1 MNNKNSSFKTFLSAR
16 NTKRGALS
24 VGITVFVIAA
34 VILLNIVA
42 GSLTTR
48 YSLYADLTS
57 NDAYRLQDAT
67 VSFAE
72 TIEKDVTLTVLAN
85 ETVFEGY
92 GDYYVQANKLIR
104 QLAESSPKITLN
116 YVDLTTN
123 PKFPSSYP
131 DVDWSASHLVLVE
144 SGGRYRALDAEDFF
158 DYELN
163 QTTYSYVVK
172 SQHIEQALCSAIL
185 NLTADNLSTVAVLT
199 GQNEQDM
206 SAFSKLLSDN
216 AYNVVDV
223 DLVTGTIPE
232 EADFLVIYAPAVDID
247 TDMADTIA
255 AWLENNGDFGHNLIY
270 FPSDK
275 RDTAD
280 YPNLNALIGDWGMQV
295 DFGYI
300 YEADSTYVASSL
312 KTALC
317 SRYDY
322 ADAAFTEDLP
332 NPEIPVYL
340 YYTMPIT
347 ITDGDV
353 AKPMLTSSDES
364 FFGPMTT
371 ADGEEFTPDYH
382 AYNGAAIGTK
392 DDGSTDGAASH
403 VVVIGSYDALS
414 EGFLKYNSYNN
425 AAYFVNIF
433 NTLCDHSVSGVIIE
447 GKSLES
453 SVLGA
458 DSAATVGFIAV
469 LVRWVIPAAVL
480 LAGLL
485 VFFLR
490 RHR

>member
-16 NTKRGALS
+16 NTRRGALS
-24 VGITVFVIAA
+24 VAITVFVIAA
-34 VILLNIVA
+34 VILLNIIA
-42 GSLTTR
+42 SSLTSR

-67 VSFAE
+67 AAFAS
-72 TIEKDVTLTVLAN
+72 TVEKDVTLTVLQN
-85 ETVFEGY
+85 ESVFEGY

-104 QLAESSPKITLN
+104 QLAEASPKLTLK

-123 PKFPSSYP
+123 PKFPAGYP
-131 DVDWSASHLVLVE
+131 DVDWSSSHLVLVE
-144 SGGRYRALDAEDFF
+144 SGERYRVLDAEDFF
-158 DYELN
+158 DYELD
-163 QTTYSYVVK
+163 QSTYSYVVTD
-172 SQHIEQALCSAIL
+172 QHIEQALCSAIL
-185 NLTADNLSTVAVLT
+185 NLTAENLSTVAVLT

-206 SAFSKLLSDN
+206 SAFTTLLSNN
-216 AYNVVDV
+216 AYNVVEV

-232 EADFLVIYAPAVDID
+232 DADFLVIYAPAVDID
-247 TDMADTIA
+247 ADMADTVA
-255 AWLENNGDFGHNLIY
+255 SWLENNGSFGRNLIY

-280 YPNLNALIGDWGMQV
+280 YPNLNALIADWGMQV

-322 ADAAFTEDLP
+322 ADSTFTADLP

-340 YYTMPIT
+340 YYTLPIT
-347 ITDGDV
+347 ITDGDL
-353 AKPMLTSSDES
+353 ARPMLTSSEQS

-371 ADGEEFTPDYH
+371 ADDEDFTPDYH
-382 AYNGAAIGTK
+382 SYNGAAIGEK
-392 DDGSTDGAASH
+392 NDGTTDGLSSH

-414 EGFLKYNSYNN
+414 SGFLQYNSYNN

-447 GKSLES
+447 GKNLNSTS
-453 SVLGA
+453 LGA

>member
-1 MNNKNSSFKTFLSAR
+1 MSNKNSSFKSFLTAR
-16 NTKRGALS
+16 NTRRGALS
-24 VGITVFVIAA
+24 VAITVFIIAA
-34 VILLNIVA
+34 VILLNIVV
-42 GSLTTR
+42 GSLSTR
-48 YSLYADLTS
+48 YSLYADLTA

-67 VSFAE
+67 ASFAS
-72 TIEKDVTLTVLAN
+72 TVDKDVTLTVLAN

-104 QLAESSPKITLN
+104 QLAEASPKITLS

-123 PKFPSSYP
+123 PKFPSRYP

-144 SGGRYRALDAEDFF
+144 SGDRYRALDAEDFF
-158 DYELN
+158 DYDLD
-163 QTTYSYVVK
+163 QSTYSYVVTG
-172 SQHIEQALCSAIL
+172 QHIEQALCSAIL
-185 NLTADNLSTVAVLT
+185 NLTAENLSTVAVLT
-199 GQNEQDM
+199 GQGEQDM
-206 SAFSKLLSDN
+206 TAFTKLLTNN

-232 EADFLVIYAPAVDID
+232 DADFLVIYAPSVDLD
-247 TDMADTIA
+247 ADMTDTIA
-255 AWLENNGDFGHNLIY
+255 AWLENNGAYGRNLLY

-275 RDTAD
+275 RDTAE
-280 YPNLNALIGDWGMQV
+280 YPNLNALIADWGMQV

-300 YEADSTYVASSL
+300 YEADSSYIASAL
-312 KTALC
+312 QTALC

-340 YYTMPIT
+340 YYTMPVT
-347 ITDGDV
+347 ITDGEI
-353 AKPMLTSSDES
+353 ASPMLTSSEES
-364 FFGPMTT
+364 FFGPMTA
-371 ADGEEFTPDYH
+371 ADDDSFTPDYH
-382 AYNGAAIGTK
+382 AYNGAAVGEKSDGTS
-392 DDGSTDGAASH
+392 DGRSSH

-414 EGFLKYNSYNN
+414 SGFLQYNSYNN

-433 NTLCDHSVSGVIIE
+433 NTLADRSVSGVIIE
-447 GKSLES
+447 GKKLES
-453 SVLGA
+453 TALGA

-490 RHR
+490 RHK